1 MCDVERHTTARHMR
15 ATALSSSTRAF
26 SLALSARDGTRT
38 RTRSSRAMTTRTAA
52 SAASAFYDLS
62 AQTLD
67 GRTLNFGDL
76 RGKVVIVTNVAS
88 R

>member
-26 SLALSARDGTRT
+26 SLALRARDGTRT
-38 RTRSSRAMTTRTAA
+38 RTRSSRAMTTTSA
-52 SAASAFYDLS
+52 SSSFYDLS

-67 GRTLNFGDL
+67 GGTLNFGDL

>member
-1 MCDVERHTTARHMR
+1 
-15 ATALSSSTRAF
+15 
-26 SLALSARDGTRT
+26 
-38 RTRSSRAMTTRTAA
+38 MTTRTAA

>member
-26 SLALSARDGTRT
+26 SLALRARDGTRT
-38 RTRSSRAMTTRTAA
+38 RTRSSRAMTTTTSA
-52 SAASAFYDLS
+52 SSSFYDLS

-67 GRTLNFGDL
+67 GGTLNFGDL

>member
-1 MCDVERHTTARHMR
+1 
-15 ATALSSSTRAF
+15 
-26 SLALSARDGTRT
+26 
-38 RTRSSRAMTTRTAA
+38 MTTRTAA
-52 SAASAFYDLS
+52 SATSACYDLS

-67 GRTLNFGDL
+67 GGTLNFGDL